1 MADSIR
7 EKIMANILTTFQTI
21 SIANGFEN
29 NIESVQRY
37 EQNDQNLQAT
47 PAIIIVE
54 GVESS
59 EDSPDPLTTNVLIVE
74 GMLYAS
80 HDRTA
85 SISTAEFLN
94 KFIQDIKKAIKVDN
108 TRGANA
114 VDSMIKSS
122 EPFETD
128 EDQPFVG
135 IIFEIEV
142 TYRHRQT
149 DPTIVG

>member
-7 EKIMANILTTFQTI
+7 EKIMADLLTTFGTI
-21 SIANGFEN
+21 SVANGYEN

-74 GMLYAS
+74 GMVYTS
-80 HDRTA
+80 HDRLA
-85 SISTAEFLN
+85 SISTGEFLN
-94 KFIQDIKKAIKVDN
+94 KFVQDIKKAIKVDN
-108 TRGANA
+108 TRGGNA
-114 VDSMIKSS
+114 VDSMVKSS

-142 TYRHRQT
+142 IYRHRQT
-149 DPTIVG
+149 DPTIAG